1 MIGKERRHQVK
12 RNQFLSLTALLLAPL
27 RAAAE
32 PNPALVAGKPAEV
45 KWYPGHYVMLANNQP
60 RTNWQ
65 AIAGKK
71 NFVGGQRIYTWR
83 QLEPELGRYDFSAI
97 EADIAMLRG
106 QKQRLFLEIWDNHFL
121 GESTPPV
128 PDYLLAPAY
137 QGGIAH
143 PAHHQKVTRT
153 KRWIPAVM
161 DRYLALVAALGQR
174 FDNDLNFAGLIHTE
188 TAMEWEG
195 PGFED
200 MTFAAYHQQMLRL
213 VEASR
218 KAFPHTPVLVFGNWY
233 PFGKHDVLTELA
245 NTALKRGVGWGGP
258 DLTPGVRIPGCDII
272 RANAGRM
279 PLGLSAQ
286 WDTSKGAWTMP
297 QLLQFATK
305 EMKINFVF
313 WGCFDRRATGGLSLV
328 QDVIPAV
335 EAYDVS
341 LVTDRPSNLKVA
353 DHRER

>member
-1 MIGKERRHQVK
+1 
-12 RNQFLSLTALLLAPL
+12 
-27 RAAAE
+27 
-32 PNPALVAGKPAEV
+32 
-45 KWYPGHYVMLANNQP
+45 MLFRSQP

-137 QGGIAH
+137 QGGISH

-174 FDNDLNFAGLIHTE
+174 FDNDPDFAWLIHTE

-218 KAFPHTPVLVFGNWY
+218 KAFPHTPIVLNHTGFPWDRSEDGLRAWRAAMEAIAACPNVRLKVSELGVKGMAWTVEGNRQVVRDAIAIFGLERCMFATNW
-233 PFGKHDVLTELA
+233 PVCTLTVPYA
-245 NTALKRGVGWGGP
+245 
-258 DLTPGVRIPGCDII
+258 DLVDGICDIL
-272 RANAGRM
+272 ADLDEAAWDAFFCGNAAKFYRVD
-279 PLGLSAQ
+279 L
-286 WDTSKGAWTMP
+286 
-297 QLLQFATK
+297 
-305 EMKINFVF
+305 
-313 WGCFDRRATGGLSLV
+313 
-328 QDVIPAV
+328 PAV
-335 EAYDVS
+335 
-341 LVTDRPSNLKVA
+341 
-353 DHRER
+353 